1 MKQFCC
7 TVVWSISLF
16 WSFMILQAT
25 AKTCCI
31 ALPSEDKFNGC
42 GVDNTFYWPIANITK
57 SLTESCT
64 VLQLSP
70 KNYILTENLDIA
82 AVNNFSI
89 IGNGATFVCN
99 SSCIIIENSIR
110 IKIHNVRFLN
120 CGCTIKRF
128 SKIITSY
135 TKAAIILYNSSSVTV
150 MSATF
155 ENSCGHGIIG
165 VNMIGKSFF
174 ENISMFHASYN
185 DSLCN
190 QEQTLKGGILLIYVN
205 IIMDYTVANNIV
217 DLLIKHCIISNID
230 TNHKAKF
237 KHENSLISLDHLNS
251 VFGLIFHQQIL
262 NKIEIQINNLTMT
275 NITSVNGSLILV
287 SIVSNAPYALKLQL
301 SESTFINN
309 KNDLNYLNPMIRFLL
324 NSTEVIQTN
333 LTVTNSEFC
342 KNVNFKHI
350 FKMDSTVANDSIKL
364 VLQHINLSN
373 NIVTASLFSILGVI
387 PLFEGNTTFS
397 TNTANI
403 MLRFSKYIQLDKK
416 ALLSISNNRYN
427 PAEKTIKRFIFEKT
441 HTSSEEC
448 PFQLD
453 MTTANITFCNNSGY
467 YRELYGDY
475 LKYNCTWIQ
484 SLSTKVKLPK
494 HMYSKQIS
502 NCEITNEEYFKWS
515 TTIFLCNSTSD
526 LTFDEVRSEQAAN
539 MSHLKFEHNKLY
551 PGQTVSVKLIHR
563 KHNISVYTDSDDTTF
578 TNIAPACQL
587 NTLTH
592 KVDLIYDTCT
602 ELRYTIK
609 STNISMCLLNLRT
622 ATKRNTLYVFK
633 IQVSA
638 CPIGFSLDSDVGKCR
653 CNAKLQVTLK
663 GIICSIS
670 QLTFTLPI
678 NAWMSKTTEGDEI
691 MYTRFCFSEY
701 CTYLPQRI
709 ITLDDANNQCL
720 SGRTGIACGQC
731 AQGLSTVFGTS
742 RCKKCSNFGLF
753 SIPLFAVAGM
763 LLVILLFMLNITAL
777 NGNIYGF
784 IFFVNTVRISTLQLF
799 ATKNEIA
806 YVLILLSNL
815 DLGIEVCFYDGM
827 TAYVATWL
835 QFVFPLYVL
844 SIVAALV
851 IASRYISTVEKITRK
866 RVIPV
871 ITTLYLLSYNKIM
884 MITLRVLFS
893 SIKIHFL
900 SSGKTKLYW
909 LLDTGV
915 SLGDFIVLYLF
926 CGAVLLILIIPTNVV
941 LLFTKRCY
949 RFRFVVVYL
958 KPFIDVYQAPFKD
971 NCRYFLGLEFLLR
984 AIAYMVK
991 FYHFDYTAAIHC
1003 AMIILYV
1010 AYLSWYKPFKN
1021 KYSLLLYLLY
1031 TFLLGGIN
1039 ITFMDYVVLSTGSK
1053 EKHAVALN
1061 IFVYLAFIEALLI
1074 LAHHLW
1080 KYHIRYHKLIIVIE
1094 NYMKTNICK
1103 YFTVSKKRTS
1113 HVDLQVYE
1121 EYQEELLALS
1131 PDV

>member
-1 MKQFCC
+1 
-7 TVVWSISLF
+7 
-16 WSFMILQAT
+16 
-25 AKTCCI
+25 
-31 ALPSEDKFNGC
+31 
-42 GVDNTFYWPIANITK
+42 
-57 SLTESCT
+57 
-64 VLQLSP
+64 
-70 KNYILTENLDIA
+70 
-82 AVNNFSI
+82 
-89 IGNGATFVCN
+89 
-99 SSCIIIENSIR
+99 
-110 IKIHNVRFLN
+110 
-120 CGCTIKRF
+120 
-128 SKIITSY
+128 
-135 TKAAIILYNSSSVTV
+135 
-150 MSATF
+150 
-155 ENSCGHGIIG
+155 
-165 VNMIGKSFF
+165 
-174 ENISMFHASYN
+174 
-185 DSLCN
+185 
-190 QEQTLKGGILLIYVN
+190 
-205 IIMDYTVANNIV
+205 
-217 DLLIKHCIISNID
+217 
-230 TNHKAKF
+230 
-237 KHENSLISLDHLNS
+237 
-251 VFGLIFHQQIL
+251 
-262 NKIEIQINNLTMT
+262 
-275 NITSVNGSLILV
+275 
-287 SIVSNAPYALKLQL
+287 
-301 SESTFINN
+301 
-309 KNDLNYLNPMIRFLL
+309 MIRFLL

-333 LTVTNSEFC
+333 LTITNSEFC

-350 FKMDSTVANDSIKL
+350 FKMDSTVVNDSIKL

-373 NIVTASLFSILGVI
+373 NFVTASLFSILGVI
-387 PLFEGNTTFS
+387 PLFKGNTAFS
-397 TNTANI
+397 NNTVNI
-403 MLRFSKYIQLDKK
+403 MLRFSKYIQLDKT
-416 ALLSISNNRYN
+416 AQLSIFDNKYN
-427 PAEKTIKRFIFEKT
+427 PAQKTIKRFIFEKAN
-441 HTSSEEC
+441 TSSKEC

-475 LKYNCTWIQ
+475 LTHNCTWIQ
-484 SLSTKVKLPK
+484 SLDMEDKSTRN
-494 HMYSKQIS
+494 MYREVIS
-502 NCEITNEEYFKWS
+502 NCEIPNKGYFKWS
-515 TTIFLCNSTSD
+515 TTIFLCNSASD
-526 LTFDEVRSEQAAN
+526 LTSDEICSEQAAN
-539 MSHLKFEHNKLY
+539 MSHLKFKHSKLY
-551 PGQTVSVKLIHR
+551 PGQTLSVKLIHL
-563 KHNISVYTDSDDTTF
+563 KYDISVYTDSNDTTF

-587 NTLTH
+587 NTLTR
-592 KVDLIYDTCT
+592 KVDLLYDTCT
-602 ELRYTIK
+602 ELCYTIK

-622 ATKRNTLYVFK
+622 ATIRNTLYVFK

-638 CPIGFSLDSDVGKCR
+638 CPIGFSLDSDIGECR

-691 MYTRFCFSEY
+691 MYTRFCFFDY
-701 CTYLPQRI
+701 CTLLPQRI

-763 LLVILLFMLNITAL
+763 LLVTMLFVLNLTAL

-784 IFFVNTVRISTLQLF
+784 IFFVNTVSISTLQLF
-799 ATKNEIA
+799 TTKKEIA

-844 SIVAALV
+844 AIVAALV

-866 RVIPV
+866 KVIPV
-871 ITTLYLLSYNKIM
+871 IATLYLLSYNKIM
-884 MITLRVLFS
+884 IMTFRVLIS
-893 SIKIHFL
+893 MIRIHFL

-909 LLDTGV
+909 PLDTGV
-915 SLGDFIVLYLF
+915 SLGEFIVLYIF

-949 RFRFVVVYL
+949 RFRFVVVYM

-984 AIAYMVK
+984 AIVYMVR
-991 FYHFDYTAAIHC
+991 FNHLHYTAAIYC

-1031 TFLLGGIN
+1031 IFLLGGLT
-1039 ITFMDYVVLSTGSK
+1039 ITFMDYAVLSTGPR
-1053 EKHAVALN
+1053 EKYGIALN
-1061 IFVYLAFIEALLI
+1061 ILIYLAFIETLLI

-1080 KYHIRYHKLIIVIE
+1080 KYHIRYHKSIIVIE
-1094 NYMKTNICK
+1094 NYMKTKICK
-1103 YFTVSKKRTS
+1103 FFTVTKKSTS
-1113 HVDLQVYE
+1113 HIELQVLDAYE

>member
-1 MKQFCC
+1 
-7 TVVWSISLF
+7 
-16 WSFMILQAT
+16 MILQAT

-31 ALPSEDKFNGC
+31 ALSSEDKFNGY
-42 GVDNTFYWPIANITK
+42 GVDNTFHWPIANIMK
-57 SLTESCT
+57 NLTESCT

-99 SSCIIIENSIR
+99 SSCIIIENSI
-110 IKIHNVRFLN
+110 KAEIHNASFLN

-128 SKIITSY
+128 SNIMTSY
-135 TKAAIILYNSSSVTV
+135 AKAAIILYNSSSVTV

-165 VNMIGKSFF
+165 VNMIGKLFF
-174 ENISMFHASYN
+174 ENITMFHASYN
-185 DSLCN
+185 NSLCN
-190 QEQTLKGGILLIYVN
+190 QEQSFKGGILLTYIN
-205 IIMDYTVANNIV
+205 ITMDHTVTNNSV

-230 TNHKAKF
+230 TNHKVKF
-237 KHENSLISLDHLNS
+237 KHENSIISLDHLNS
-251 VFGLIFHQQIL
+251 VFGLIFHQQTL
-262 NKIEIQINNLTMT
+262 NKIEIQMNNLTMT

-287 SIVSNAPYALKLQL
+287 SIVSKTTCALKLQL
-301 SESTFINN
+301 SGSIFINN
-309 KNDLNYLNPMIRFLL
+309 KNNLKYPNPMIRFLL
-324 NSTEVIQTN
+324 NTTEIIQTN
-333 LTVTNSEFC
+333 LTITNSKFC
-342 KNVNFKHI
+342 KNVNVKHI
-350 FKMDSTVANDSIKL
+350 LKMNSTVVNDSIKL
-364 VLQHINLSN
+364 VLQHINVSN
-373 NIVTASLFSILGVI
+373 NFVTASLFSILGVI
-387 PLFEGNTTFS
+387 PLFKGCTAFS
-397 TNTANI
+397 NNTANI
-403 MLRFSKYIQLDKK
+403 MLRFSKYIQLDET
-416 ALLSISNNRYN
+416 AQLSIFNNRYN
-427 PAEKTIKRFIFEKT
+427 PAQKTIKRFIFEKT
-441 HTSSEEC
+441 NTSSKEC

-453 MTTANITFCNNSGY
+453 KRKAKIKFCNNSGY

-475 LKYNCTWIQ
+475 LMYNCTWIQ
-484 SLSTKVKLPK
+484 SLRIKDKLPK
-494 HMYSKQIS
+494 SMYSKVIT
-502 NCEITNEEYFKWS
+502 NCEIPSKGYFKWS
-515 TTIFLCNSTSD
+515 TSMFLCNSASD
-526 LTFDEVRSEQAAN
+526 STFDEVRQAAN

-551 PGQTVSVKLIHR
+551 PGQTVSVKLIR
-563 KHNISVYTDSDDTTF
+563 LKYSISVYTDSDDTTF
-578 TNIAPACQL
+578 TNIAPACKL
-587 NTLTH
+587 NTLTR

-622 ATKRNTLYVFK
+622 ATKINALYVFK

-638 CPIGFSLDSDVGKCR
+638 CPIGFSLDSDIGECR
-653 CNAKLQVTLK
+653 CNAKLQVRLK
-663 GIICSIS
+663 RLTCSIS
-670 QLTFTLPI
+670 QLTFTLPT

-691 MYTRFCFSEY
+691 MYTRFCFSDY
-701 CTYLPQRI
+701 CTLLPQRI
-709 ITLDDANNQCL
+709 ITLDSADKQCL

-731 AQGLSTVFGTS
+731 ARGLSTVFGTS

-753 SIPLFAVAGM
+753 SIPLFAVAGI
-763 LLVILLFMLNITAL
+763 LLVLMLFVLNLTAL

-784 IFFVNTVRISTLQLF
+784 IFFVNTVSISTLQMF
-799 ATKNEIA
+799 NTKKEIA

-851 IASRYISTVEKITRK
+851 IASRYISTVEKITRRK
-866 RVIPV
+866 VIPV
-871 ITTLYLLSYNKIM
+871 IATLYLLSYNKILM
-884 MITLRVLFS
+884 NTFRVLFS
-893 SIKIHFL
+893 SIKVHSL
-900 SSGKTKLYW
+900 SSEKAKLYW
-909 LLDTGV
+909 PLDTGV
-915 SLGDFIVLYLF
+915 SLGEFVVLYIF

-949 RFRFVVVYL
+949 RFRFVVLYL
-958 KPFIDVYQAPFKD
+958 KPFMDVYQAPFKD

-984 AIAYMVK
+984 AIIYMVK
-991 FYHFDYTAAIHC
+991 FYHLDYTAAIYC
-1003 AMIILYV
+1003 AMTILYV

-1031 TFLLGGIN
+1031 VLLLGGIT
-1039 ITFMDYVVLSTGSK
+1039 ITFMDYAVLSTGPGVK
-1053 EKHAVALN
+1053 YAIALN
-1061 IFVYLAFIEALLI
+1061 ILVYLAFIETLLI

-1080 KYHIRYHKLIIVIE
+1080 KNHIRYHKLIIGME
-1094 NYMKTNICK
+1094 NYMKTKICK
-1103 YFTVSKKRTS
+1103 FFTVTKKSTS
-1113 HVDLQVYE
+1113 HNELQVLDAYE